1 MKNKSKMLKKR
12 ILSFLLAVAMLCGII
27 PANATVANAASTSVS
42 LSSLGRKGNV
52 SIGSKTKSGT
62 WWKMNLGG
70 NEAFCIDLGYTC
82 HSGNS
87 YAVEEKHQWD
97 QDTGG
102 AKNGNYAKVIRWY
115 VIEKNRSKKGFVM
128 SQALIWSIAEGRTSE
143 AQLKDVIKQV
153 KDNIGIS
160 PNKSVNDI
168 YKDIFQ
174 PSGNWTAEITFW
186 QKTGNS
192 KRYQRLLTV
201 DAEKQPHTYEP
212 TPLSDSVYYR
222 QRITVLKK
230 DEDGKGLGG
239 IQFTLD
245 ADNLDDLYSFS
256 MVDRDGT
263 EEGQADDDN
272 DTSFSM
278 TGFTRDS
285 GRISFRMT
293 YKLSTADYYY
303 YTDAQLAKMSA
314 DEKKDAKKYL
324 TDVLELDAGV
334 DFASDMTKA
343 SAQKLADKELKEMKN
358 DISNTYTLTED
369 NTGDNKHIVMDPEF
383 AGGKKITLKKANSWE
398 KNADGVWP
406 DSLEDIPSEYSK
418 AYVTGV
424 TNKYKKATI
433 NVVKIDK
440 YSDDKKAHGDASL
453 EGAQFQLYAEA
464 ACTNKATVYDKN
476 GTAKTAGIYTIK
488 DGKLTTDYLRSGGT
502 YYLKEIK
509 APVGYTLNKDILQI
523 TVDASGVTAEYTS
536 DLATEQYGDFP
547 ILGKVEIIKYDSD
560 GKTGPL
566 HPEANATFQVYLT
579 RKKSYDACDKYER
592 ALIKTD
598 EKGYGISGDLY
609 YGDYTIHQ
617 VDSGSV
623 DAILVDDFDVEI
635 REDKVTKTYPMN
647 NELFKAYLRI
657 LKKDG
662 NTEKQ
667 VLKAGTTYQ
676 IYRMTDEGEK
686 LVEQSYSDGNQMR
699 TINQFVTNDSGEV
712 MTVKEL
718 KSGTYRIYETDSA
731 SGLHITEKYIEVTIN
746 SKADN
751 YESWKDEDGYTHAI
765 VTVTY
770 TNAETHGRLKLYK
783 TGEVLTGYEDGGFV
797 YEDRFLKG
805 CVFEVTA
812 AEDIVTQDNQGTNWY
827 DKGELVTTITTG
839 KGAEFTRECK
849 GITGFT
855 VDEDG
860 TVTVDLPLGK
870 YHVTEKKTGYGYV
883 LPEQGWDLEFN
894 WSNKDEEYVLNA
906 TDATDK
912 DGILNVAN
920 ARAKTAIS
928 LFKSDAVTRQAVGG
942 AVFGIYTRNDIY
954 NADGEKIVAAGTQLG
969 TVTTDADGKAKSDLD
984 LPLMSEDYPKT
995 AADSVVSAE
1004 PSETPSVEVLPSLPE
1019 LLTLAN
1025 PWKATFVKDME
1036 DAEDESGEDIDTE
1049 VEAADESEDT
1059 AEGETED
1066 EAESAPATGT
1076 AITLNSG
1083 DYYLKELSVSGSYYL
1098 NPAEYPVHL
1107 EYKDQETKIIAADVE
1122 AVNTQTNT
1130 VISKTSVTNSEELPG
1145 CELQITDATG
1155 SAIVSWISGDKDSI
1169 KLNEKLEEMGY
1180 RNVTAV
1186 LDGKGAVQINGLLH
1200 DTTYTLTE
1208 TRPADGFATADSISF
1223 QLVEGEGGQTLVAVV
1238 EDEITLQTDNVV
1250 RMVDDTSK
1258 VEISKTEITGEKEI
1272 PGCELEITDKES
1284 GEVIDA
1290 WTSTEEKHLVEQV
1303 FVVGRTYVLTEK
1315 RPADGYA
1322 TADSIEFTV
1331 EDTGEIQ
1338 SVAMKDETTKIRLI
1352 KLAGDTGEGLRGA
1365 KFEVYDS
1372 EGKKVL
1378 AFTSKED
1385 GYDITGKLAVG
1396 ETYTFKEVEAPKGY
1410 KLAKAVKYTV
1420 KDTGEVQ
1427 KVSVTDEKQPKP
1439 HVPQTGGNT
1448 PLMAVVCLFIL
1459 AGGAWVVSRK
1469 KRMRA

>member
-1 MKNKSKMLKKR
+1 MKNKGKLLKQR
-12 ILSFLLAVAMLCGII
+12 ILSFLLAATMLCGVL
-27 PANATVANAASTSVS
+27 PVNATVASAASASVS

-52 SIGSKTKSGT
+52 TIGSKTKSGT
-62 WWKMNLGG
+62 WWKMNLNGK
-70 NEAFCIDLGYTC
+70 EAFCIDLGYTC

-87 YAVEEKHQWD
+87 YTVQEKHQWD

-102 AKNGNYAKVIRWY
+102 TKNGYYAKVIRWY
-115 VIEKNRSKKGFVM
+115 VIEKKRSRKGFVM

-143 AQLKDVIKQV
+143 TQLKDVIKQV
-153 KDNIGIS
+153 RGNINIS

-174 PSGNWTAEITFW
+174 PPGDWTAEITFW
-186 QKTGNS
+186 QKTGNN

-212 TPLSDSVYYR
+212 TPLNDSIYYR

-230 DEDGKGLGG
+230 DEDGKGLEG

-263 EEGQADDDN
+263 EEGEADDDN
-272 DTSFSM
+272 DTAFSM
-278 TGFTRDS
+278 TGFTRAS

-314 DEKKDAKKYL
+314 EEKKEAKKHL
-324 TDVLELDAGV
+324 TDDLELDEGV
-334 DFASDMTKA
+334 DFASDMTKG
-343 SAQKLADKELKEMKN
+343 SAQKLADQEMKEMRN
-358 DISNTYTLTED
+358 EISNTYTLTED
-369 NTGDNKHIVMDPEF
+369 NTGDHKHIVMDPEF
-383 AGGKKITLKKANSWE
+383 AQGKKITLKKANSWE

-406 DSLEDIPSEYSK
+406 DSQEEIPSEYSK
-418 AYVTGV
+418 AYVIGV
-424 TNKYKKATI
+424 TNHYKKATI
-433 NVVKIDK
+433 KVVKIDK
-440 YSDDKKAHGDASL
+440 YSSDKKAHGEASL
-453 EGAQFQLYAEA
+453 EGAQFQLYAEQ
-464 ACTNKATVYDKN
+464 ACSNKATVYDAGGN
-476 GTAKTAGIYTIK
+476 AKTAGIYTVK
-488 DGKLTTDYLRSGGT
+488 NGMLETDFLRSGNT
-502 YYLKEIK
+502 YYLKEVK
-509 APVGYTLNKDILQI
+509 APVGYTLSNDILPVN
-523 TVDASGVTAEYTS
+523 VDASSKDAEYTYDLATAEY
-536 DLATEQYGDFP
+536 GNKP
-547 ILGKVEIIKYDSD
+547 ILGKVAVKKYYSD

-566 HPEANATFQVYLT
+566 HPEANTVFQVYLADKT
-579 RKKSYDACDKYER
+579 YETCDDYER
-592 ALIKTD
+592 ATIRTD
-598 EKGYGISGDLY
+598 ENGYGITHDLY
-609 YGDYTIHQ
+609 YGHYKVHQ
-617 VDSGSV
+617 VDSGDQ
-623 DAILVDDFDVEI
+623 DAVKVEDFDVTI
-635 REDKVTKTYPMN
+635 DEDGRVYTYPMN
-647 NELFKAYLRI
+647 NELFKAYLWI
-657 LKKDG
+657 LKRDG
-662 NTEKQ
+662 NSEKQ

-676 IYRMTDEGEK
+676 IYRLTDEGEK
-686 LVEQSYSDGNQMR
+686 LVEQSYSDGNQIKTM
-699 TINQFVTNDSGEV
+699 NQFVTNDSGEV

-746 SKADN
+746 SEADN
-751 YESWKDEDGYTHAI
+751 YESWKDEDGYTHAT

-783 TGEVLTGYEDGGFV
+783 TGEVLTGYEEGAFV
-797 YEDRFLKG
+797 YEDRFLRG

-812 AEDIVTQDNQGTNWY
+812 AEDIATQDNQGTNWY

-839 KGAEFTRECK
+839 RGAEFTRKCK
-849 GITGFT
+849 DITGFT
-855 VDEDG
+855 VDKDG
-860 TVTVDLPLGK
+860 MVTVDLPLGK
-870 YHVTEKKTGYGYV
+870 YHVTEKEAGYGYV
-883 LPEQGWDLEFN
+883 LPEQGWDVEFN
-894 WSNKDEEYVLNA
+894 WKNKDEEYVLNA

-912 DGILNVAN
+912 DGVLNVAN
-920 ARAKTAIS
+920 ARAKTVIS
-928 LFKSDAVTRQAVGG
+928 LFKTDAATRQAVEG
-942 AVFGIYTRNDIY
+942 AVFGIFTRNDIY
-954 NADGEKIVAAGTQLG
+954 NADGERIVTAGTQLG
-969 TVTTDADGKAKSDLD
+969 TVTTDADGNAKFNLD
-984 LPLMSEDYPKT
+984 LPLMSEDYPKVDT
-995 AADSVVSAE
+995 DSAVDAE
-1004 PSETPSVEVLPSLPE
+1004 PTETPAVGTMPPLES
-1019 LLTLAN
+1019 LLTPAN
-1025 PWKATFVKDME
+1025 TSKTAFGKDTEDVEDESGEDMETEE
-1036 DAEDESGEDIDTE
+1036 DAEDES
-1049 VEAADESEDT
+1049 
-1059 AEGETED
+1059 ED
-1066 EAESAPATGT
+1066 EHGSVPATDSAT
-1076 AITLNSG
+1076 TLNSG

-1122 AVNTQTNT
+1122 AENTQTNT

-1169 KLNEKLEEMGY
+1169 KLNEKLKEMGY

-1186 LDGKGAVQINGLLH
+1186 LDEKGAVQINGLLH

-1223 QLVEGEGGQTLVAVV
+1223 QLVEGENSRTLAAIV
-1238 EDEITLQTDNVV
+1238 EDDMTLQPDHVV
-1250 RMVDDTSK
+1250 RMVDDTTK
-1258 VEISKTEITGEKEI
+1258 VEISKTEVTGEDEI

-1284 GEVIDA
+1284 GKVIDF
-1290 WTSTEEKHLVEQV
+1290 WTSTEEKHLVEQK
-1303 FVVGRTYVLTEK
+1303 FTVGRTYVLTEK
-1315 RPADGYA
+1315 RPAEGYA
-1322 TADSIEFTV
+1322 TADSVEFTV

-1338 SVAMKDETTKIRLI
+1338 SVKMEDETTKIRLI

-1410 KLAKAVKYTV
+1410 KLAKDVKYTI
-1420 KDTGEVQ
+1420 KDTGELQ
-1427 KVSVTDEKQPKP
+1427 KVSVTDERQPKP

-1448 PLMAVVCLFIL
+1448 PLMAAVFLFVL
-1459 AGGAWVVSRK
+1459 AGGAWLVSRK
-1469 KRMRA
+1469 KRLRA